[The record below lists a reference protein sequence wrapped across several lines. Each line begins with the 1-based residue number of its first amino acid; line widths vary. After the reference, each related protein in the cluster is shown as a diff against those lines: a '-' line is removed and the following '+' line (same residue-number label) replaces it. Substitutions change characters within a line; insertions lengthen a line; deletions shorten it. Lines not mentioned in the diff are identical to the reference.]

1 MRRIACLLAL
11 CVLPAPA
18 EAAPPAPDMCQDA
31 PPPPEPWTS
40 WMQSG
45 TAIAGGV
52 PRSAPRLILGKPVV
66 ATLRP
71 SVQVQY
77 AVQRDQQR
85 PKSHGG
91 LFTLAVKTP
100 ARVGIGLSG
109 PAWVDI
115 VMDRQPVESVGD
127 DHGPECSAIDRIV
140 WFDLPAGIHLIQIAD
155 SPARELR
162 VMAADALA
170 NRALPPAPEPEF

>member
-11 CVLPAPA
+11 CVLPIPVV
-18 EAAPPAPDMCQDA
+18 AAPLTPDMCKDA

-45 TAIAGGV
+45 AEIAGGV
-52 PRSAPRLILGKPVV
+52 PHSAPRLILGKPVV

-77 AVQRDQQR
+77 AVEPEPLR

-91 LFTLAVKTP
+91 LFTLALKDP

-109 PAWVDI
+109 PARVDI
-115 VMDRQPVESVGD
+115 VMDRQRLESVGAEL
-127 DHGPECSAIDRIV
+127 GPECSTIRQIV
-140 WFDLPAGIHLIQIAD
+140 WFDLPAGVHLIQIAD
-155 SPARELR
+155 STARELR
-162 VMAADALA
+162 VMAADAMA
-170 NRALPPAPEPEF
+170 NRALPPAPEQEF

>member
-1 MRRIACLLAL
+1 MKRIACLLAL

-18 EAAPPAPDMCQDA
+18 AAAQPAPDMCKDA
-31 PPPPEPWTS
+31 PPSPEPWTS

-52 PRSAPRLILGKPVV
+52 PHSAPRLILGKPVV

-71 SVQVQY
+71 TVQVQY
-77 AVQRDQQR
+77 AVQPEKQR
-85 PKSHGG
+85 PKSYGG

-100 ARVGIGLSG
+100 ARIGIGLSG

-115 VMDRQPVESVGD
+115 VMERQSVKSAGG
-127 DHGPECSAIDRIV
+127 DHGPECSAIGNIV
-140 WFDLPAGIHLIQIAD
+140 WFDLPAGVHLIQIAD
-155 SPARELR
+155 SRTRELR
-162 VMAADALA
+162 VMAADLLA
-170 NRALPPAPEPEF
+170 NRPLPPKPESEY